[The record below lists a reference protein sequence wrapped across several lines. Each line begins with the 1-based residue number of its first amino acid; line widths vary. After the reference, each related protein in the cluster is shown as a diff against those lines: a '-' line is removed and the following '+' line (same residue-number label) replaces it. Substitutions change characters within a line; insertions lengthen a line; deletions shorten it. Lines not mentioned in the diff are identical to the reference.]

1 MEGVK
6 YLIICYFI
14 FFGWIPILAI
24 GKAVSWI
31 VEACKIS
38 NKED

>member
-1 MEGVK
+1 MDDVTC
-6 YLIICYFI
+6 LIICYFI

-24 GKAVSWI
+24 GKAISWI
-31 VEACKIS
+31 VEACKIN